1 MCDSESGALDQM
13 DIDSATFGRDLE
25 ITVIVPWNSSGSG
38 NIYVYEDI
46 DSCLPV
52 ELGVAVQDVPDSAES
67 HCLARVATTCI
78 LKACSGRFIS
88 HVPNADTKPIM
99 GSPNAPQVKLLE
111 AHTRAHTAP
120 FTV

>member
-46 DSCLPV
+46 DACLPV
-52 ELGVAVQDVPDSAES
+52 ELGVEDVADSAES
-67 HCLARVATTCI
+67 QWIARVAAECI
-78 LKACSGRFIS
+78 LKACSGPLIS

-99 GSPNAPQVKLLE
+99 GSPNAPQVKLS
-111 AHTRAHTAP
+111 
-120 FTV
+120 